1 MADDKAAV
9 YAGQIRLGRAPAS
22 GELLVGNG
30 SDFDLVPVGI
40 SDVGGVVTFDGP
52 VSVDG
57 ALTVQGQVESTTG
70 GFKFPDDTVQTTA
83 ATAFSSSQTDF
94 ISGVIPVLAD
104 QDYRLVINIPYGCT
118 INETTTRCTSGTA
131 TATFKINTTALGGTA
146 NSVSTSEQVQT
157 HSSANT
163 VATGDDIVLTI
174 SSNSSAVFLS
184 FTIKI
189 TRTLA

>member
-1 MADDKAAV
+1 MADDKASV
-9 YAGQIRLGRAPAS
+9 YGGQIRLGRAPAT

-30 SDFDLVPVGI
+30 AGFDLVAAGI

-52 VSVDG
+52 IAV
-57 ALTVQGQVESTTG
+57 TGQVESTTG

-83 ATAFSSSQTDF
+83 ATNFSSSQIDF
-94 ISGVIPVLAD
+94 ISGVIPSLAN
-104 QDYRLVINIPYGCT
+104 QDYRLVVNIPYGCT
-118 INETTTRCTSGTA
+118 INETTTICTSGTA

-146 NSVSTSEQVQT
+146 NSVSTSEQTQT

-163 VATGDDIVLTI
+163 VVAGDDIVLTI
-174 SSNSSAVFLS
+174 SSNSSALFLS

>member
-1 MADDKAAV
+1 MSNLPAIPDPQLTLESLRETVLALKEMV
-9 YAGQIRLGRAPAS
+9 ENFAGTRGPA
-22 GELLVGNG
+22 
-30 SDFDLVPVGI
+30 
-40 SDVGGVVTFDGP
+40 TT
-52 VSVDG
+52 
-57 ALTVQGQVESTTG
+57 TV
-70 GFKFPDDTVQTTA
+70 
-83 ATAFSSSQTDF
+83 ATATELTAQLTAQATTLQQAIDAAAADLQANIDAISAPSFTQVDF
-94 ISGVIPVLAD
+94 ISGVVPVLAN

-163 VATGDDIVLTI
+163 VVTGDDIVLTI

-184 FTIKI
+184 FTIKF